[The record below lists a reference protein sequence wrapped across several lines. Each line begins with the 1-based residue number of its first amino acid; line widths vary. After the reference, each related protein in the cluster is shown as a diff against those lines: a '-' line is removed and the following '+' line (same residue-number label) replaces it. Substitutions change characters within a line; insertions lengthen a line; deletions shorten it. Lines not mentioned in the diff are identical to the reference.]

1 MARKSDFLSENVG
14 SNPASVINFIKR
26 RSTMSTIIGNFGL
39 DYPRTISGKQK
50 IEALEK
56 INEMGDKIIDQFFS
70 NQEANAPTFHIN
82 NRLTRTYGRY
92 FPGGNK
98 IEMSGQFTK
107 IALYLAKDEALFEK
121 VLKHELA
128 HWYLH
133 KSGRKYGDGEPE
145 FEKLLSYIGSLSS
158 GSTNKKL
165 QLAPTTPLLSF
176 RVRSEC
182 DKCGASTFSN
192 RRLNNRYTHSN
203 CGGLLVD
210 KELVVVKS

>member
-1 MARKSDFLSENVG
+1 
-14 SNPASVINFIKR
+14 
-26 RSTMSTIIGNFGL
+26 MSTIVRNFSL

-70 NQEANAPTFHIN
+70 SQETNAPTFFIN

-92 FPGGNK
+92 FPSENK

-107 IALYLAKDEALFEK
+107 IALYLAKDESLFEK

-128 HWYLH
+128 HWYLY
-133 KSGRKYGDGEPE
+133 KSGRKYSDGEPE
-145 FEKLLSYIGSLSS
+145 FEKLLSYIDSLSS
-158 GSTNKKL
+158 GTTNKKL

-176 RVRSEC
+176 KVHSEC
-182 DKCGASTFSN
+182 DKCGASNFSN
-192 RRLNNRYTHSN
+192 RRLNNRYTHVD